1 MAKRRKRTPSRKRS
15 RTRARRQTTETPG
28 WLWGVF
34 GLAVGL
40 SVAAAVYMKDRG
52 PEAPLAA
59 RPAPDPPSVAPAPS
73 ISGGEAAL
81 PKDRE
86 DPTEAPSSGGQRFT
100 FYEMLKRS
108 EVVVPEE
115 PAQPGSEAPVA
126 IVEPG
131 TYVLQVGSFS
141 TPQDADSRRA
151 ELAMHGIESR
161 IQKAQVDDRIY
172 YRVRIGPSDDLDEL
186 NMIRSRLNAAN
197 IDAVRLREID

>member
-1 MAKRRKRTPSRKRS
+1 MARKRKRTTSRKRS
-15 RTRARRQTTETPG
+15 RSQKSRQTNETPG

-52 PEAPLAA
+52 PGVPVAA
-59 RPAPDPPSVAPAPS
+59 RSMAEPPSVAAAPGDGDS
-73 ISGGEAAL
+73 ERTLAA
-81 PKDRE
+81 KQE
-86 DPTEAPSSGGQRFT
+86 DPTEAPTSGGQRFT

-115 PAQPGSEAPVA
+115 PTAEGSQEPVA

-141 TPQDADSRRA
+141 TPEDADSRRA

-161 IQKAQVDDRIY
+161 IQKAQVDDQIY

-186 NMIRSRLNAAN
+186 NLIRSRLNAAN

>member
-1 MAKRRKRTPSRKRS
+1 MTRKRKHTTSRKRS
-15 RTRARRQTTETPG
+15 RSQKSRRTQETPG

-40 SVAAAVYMKDRG
+40 SVAVAVYVKDRG
-52 PEAPLAA
+52 PDVPVAL
-59 RPAPDPPSVAPAPS
+59 RPVADPPSVAPPPDD
-73 ISGGEAAL
+73 GGSESTVATE
-81 PKDRE
+81 RE

-115 PAQPGSEAPVA
+115 PAPPGTEEPVA

-141 TPQDADSRRA
+141 TLEDADSRRA
-151 ELAMHGIESR
+151 ELALHGIESR
-161 IQKAQVDDRIY
+161 IQKAQVDERIY
-172 YRVRIGPSDDLDEL
+172 YRVRIGPSDDLDAL
-186 NMIRSRLNAAN
+186 NLIRSRLNAAN

>member
-1 MAKRRKRTPSRKRS
+1 MARKRKRTTSRKRS
-15 RTRARRQTTETPG
+15 RSQKSRQTKETPG

-40 SVAAAVYMKDRG
+40 SVAAAVYVNDRG
-52 PEAPLAA
+52 PDEPVAL
-59 RPAPDPPSVAPAPS
+59 RPVADPPTVAPPPGD
-73 ISGGEAAL
+73 GGSEGTPAAE
-81 PKDRE
+81 RE

-115 PAQPGSEAPVA
+115 PAPPGTEEPVA

-141 TPQDADSRRA
+141 TPEDADSRRA
-151 ELAMHGIESR
+151 ELALHGIESR

-172 YRVRIGPSDDLDEL
+172 YRVRIGPSDDLDAL
-186 NMIRSRLNAAN
+186 NLIRSRLNAAD

>member
-1 MAKRRKRTPSRKRS
+1 MAKKRKRTSSRKRS
-15 RTRARRQTTETPG
+15 RPTSRAQRNETPG

-40 SVAAAVYMKDRG
+40 SVAAAVYMQDRRG
-52 PEAPLAA
+52 GAPAAA
-59 RPAPDPPSVAPAPS
+59 RPIADPPSVAEAPS
-73 ISGGEAAL
+73 VVRNDVAA
-81 PKDRE
+81 PEERE
-86 DPTEAPSSGGQRFT
+86 DPTESAGSGGQRFT

-115 PAQPGSEAPVA
+115 PAPAGSTEPVA

-141 TPQDADSRRA
+141 TPEDADRRRA
-151 ELAMHGIESR
+151 ELALHGIESR
-161 IQKAQVDDRIY
+161 IQKAAVDDRIY
-172 YRVRIGPSDDLDEL
+172 YRVRIGPSDDLDAL
-186 NMIRSRLNAAN
+186 NLIRSRLNAAN

>member
-1 MAKRRKRTPSRKRS
+1 MAKQRKRTTSRKR
-15 RTRARRQTTETPG
+15 RRSPGRRRTTETPG

-52 PEAPLAA
+52 PEVPVAA
-59 RPAPDPPSVAPAPS
+59 RRVVDPPSVAPAPS
-73 ISGGEAAL
+73 DGERAL
-81 PKDRE
+81 PADTK

-115 PAQPGSEAPVA
+115 PAPPGSEEPVA

-141 TPQDADSRRA
+141 TPEDADRRRA
-151 ELAMHGIESR
+151 ELAMQGIESR
-161 IQKAQVDDRIY
+161 IQKAQVDNRIF
-172 YRVRIGPSDDLDEL
+172 YRVRIGPSDDLDAL
-186 NMIRSRLNAAN
+186 NLISSRLNAAN